1 MNTPDK
7 MDYLIEMR
15 DYIKKQIQFIEE
27 CEQLSAS
34 VNKKYKKST
43 MFLSKPIDEDY
54 IELQEKFK
62 ELHTKDF
69 FKGRYI
75 DLQDLLNKV
84 IIAIYAN
91 CEHICCVD
99 YVDVSEDKMQKIQ
112 YCEKCWTEF

>member
-1 MNTPDK
+1 MDIPNK

-15 DYIKKQIQFIEE
+15 DYIQKQIQFIEE

-43 MFLSKPIDEDY
+43 MFNNLNEDF
-54 IELQEKFK
+54 INLQEDFK

-75 DLQDLLNKV
+75 DLKNLLERTTT
-84 IIAIYAN
+84 AINAN

-99 YVDVSEDKMQKIQ
+99 YVDISEDKMEKIQ
-112 YCEKCWTEF
+112 YCEKCWTQF